1 MTVNIPSSSLIACI
15 CEGGAETA
23 IMDILLDNGLLIF
36 NREQLIEE
44 SVIQRISVKEFE
56 RRYLRMAY
64 DQKIF
69 ILRIIDSRRE
79 EFNLSKAYK
88 CQVDVINVITAPE
101 IEMLIIASKK
111 KYDDYCRSEIK
122 KPSDY
127 CKIVLGIKNVKSPEF
142 IKEYFGD
149 PDFLIDSVKEY
160 HRVHKQKKNEA
171 SLFDLVR
178 TECICNCVQHDT

>member
-23 IMDILLDNGLLIF
+23 IMDILLDNDLLIF
-36 NREQLIEE
+36 NREQMIEE
-44 SVIQRISVKEFE
+44 SVLPRTSVKEFE

-64 DQKIF
+64 EHKIL
-69 ILRIIDSRRE
+69 IIRVIDSRRE
-79 EFNLSKAYK
+79 EFNLSKAYR

-111 KYDDYCRSEIK
+111 KCDEYCRSGVK

-127 CKIVLGIKNVKSPEF
+127 CKNLLGIKNVKSPSF
-142 IKEYFGD
+142 IKDYFSD
-149 PDFLIDSVKEY
+149 PDFLIASIKEY
-160 HRVHKQKKNEA
+160 HRVHNQKNTEV
-171 SLFDLVR
+171 SLHDLIK
-178 TECICNCVQHDT
+178 TK